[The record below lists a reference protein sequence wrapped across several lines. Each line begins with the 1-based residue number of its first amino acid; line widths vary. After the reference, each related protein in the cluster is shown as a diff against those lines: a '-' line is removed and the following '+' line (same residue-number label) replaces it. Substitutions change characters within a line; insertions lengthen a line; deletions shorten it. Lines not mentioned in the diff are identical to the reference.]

1 MDFLLKFAYYM
12 CAVLLSEIV
21 HMLMHFVFT
30 LRPKESGVGQVCS
43 AACCHAR
50 ELVAVNM
57 DFMTVKLETH
67 GHEWGN
73 IYQDQEYDLL
83 PHEFICNNLGDVCEN
98 SYYIFVTITSLLLF
112 SKYSFRVACCVRCL
126 NPGKY
131 SQHLERWLSYYPP
144 QQLHII
150 DGDQL
155 RSNPVET
162 MNELQRFLKIQ
173 PPFDYSKHLR

>member
-1 MDFLLKFAYYM
+1 MNIVSTFSLQ
-12 CAVLLSEIV
+12 LLSS
-21 HMLMHFVFT
+21 FGS
-30 LRPKESGVGQVCS
+30 SG
-43 AACCHAR
+43 H
-50 ELVAVNM
+50 
-57 DFMTVKLETH
+57 
-67 GHEWGN
+67 
-73 IYQDQEYDLL
+73 
-83 PHEFICNNLGDVCEN
+83 
-98 SYYIFVTITSLLLF
+98 
-112 SKYSFRVACCVRCL
+112 YSVACCGRCL

>member
-1 MDFLLKFAYYM
+1 MGFSRKCQTLRSKFWPAFDFNSMQTTYNFQWRFVFQSSKFISVHPVISLDQELDSNFERYLWRLLL
-12 CAVLLSEIV
+12 LLS
-21 HMLMHFVFT
+21 VF
-30 LRPKESGVGQVCS
+30 
-43 AACCHAR
+43 
-50 ELVAVNM
+50 
-57 DFMTVKLETH
+57 
-67 GHEWGN
+67 
-73 IYQDQEYDLL
+73 DQ
-83 PHEFICNNLGDVCEN
+83 PPPF
-98 SYYIFVTITSLLLF
+98 SKLLLYRN
-112 SKYSFRVACCVRCL
+112 SLSLIVIRCL

-173 PPFDYSKHLR
+173 PPFDYSTHLR

>member
-1 MDFLLKFAYYM
+1 MTVVSTFT
-12 CAVLLSEIV
+12 VQLLS
-21 HMLMHFVFT
+21 
-30 LRPKESGVGQVCS
+30 S
-43 AACCHAR
+43 
-50 ELVAVNM
+50 
-57 DFMTVKLETH
+57 
-67 GHEWGN
+67 
-73 IYQDQEYDLL
+73 
-83 PHEFICNNLGDVCEN
+83 
-98 SYYIFVTITSLLLF
+98 SLLCCLF
-112 SKYSFRVACCVRCL
+112 DRCL

-173 PPFDYSKHLR
+173 PPFDYSTHLR